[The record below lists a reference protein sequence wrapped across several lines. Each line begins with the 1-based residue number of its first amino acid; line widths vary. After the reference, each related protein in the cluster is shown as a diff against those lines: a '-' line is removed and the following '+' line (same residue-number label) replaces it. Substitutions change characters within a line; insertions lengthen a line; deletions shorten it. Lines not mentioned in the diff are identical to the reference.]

1 MPSAVTWMD
10 PETVILGE
18 VSLQRKTSITS
29 TVCEILP
36 LNQTAPTATVW
47 VLVYAIQACSAG
59 TYDVDGAP
67 GLQKM
72 GERVKSHQGAG
83 KKEA

>member
-1 MPSAVTWMD
+1 MTRLRP
-10 PETVILGE
+10 
-18 VSLQRKTSITS
+18 
-29 TVCEILP
+29 P

-47 VLVYAIQACSAG
+47 VLLYAFQAYSAG
-59 TYDVDGAP
+59 TNDVDGAP

-72 GERVKSHQGAG
+72 GERVESHQGAG